1 MKNLQ
6 NNEIENIKIFN
17 KTITIF
23 TKSKRFKLVYKVIRG
38 IKKKLRY
45 TIPYPPVIVEMLKE
59 RSRRKKK
66 N

>member
-38 IKKKLRY
+38 IKKKTPIHNTLPTSNSWNVKR
-45 TIPYPPVIVEMLKE
+45 KE
-59 RSRRKKK
+59 
-66 N
+66 